1 VSSQE
6 THSFFLTFFSIALSN
21 IHGITPEKKGDLSQR
36 FDSTVESGVAHRK
49 EGNFDQATDEFSEA
63 LDLAR
68 KMNNK
73 EGEVKC
79 LISLGLLYWNI
90 GDMEESSGKYK
101 KALFISKKFNLED
114 LKDSCQKALEIYRLY
129 KEGKK
134 FRFSGEHQKST
145 ESFQQAINLAEK
157 YGSEEH
163 KLKCLRQMSFA
174 FWALNNFKHYFD
186 LNEEALKI
194 ARNINHK
201 KEEGNCLNNIGIYH
215 LKSDNYVKALPY
227 FNDALKI
234 AQAIKHTENESA
246 CLGNIGII
254 YEEIGNFK
262 KALEYYTKALT
273 ISKQSGDNVRISAD
287 LNNIGSAY
295 RAKGLITRNKEDFIR
310 ALHYFKDCLR
320 LARKTKDEE
329 AEILDLNQ
337 TEVYAL
343 NNIGFVHTDLKNYHE
358 AMKYFNSG
366 YEKAKEIQDIE
377 TGGMIQ
383 NNMGIAHY
391 NLGYYDEAIKSYQ
404 KAIELANKINGR
416 QILWEAHLGLGQCYE
431 KKNEFS
437 QAAMSY
443 KRAINVIDHIRS
455 QILLDTYKAGF
466 LRDKLKMYEFLI
478 CLLYRMNADDPS
490 NSYTEE
496 IFYTVER
503 AKSRAFLE
511 SLGES
516 RIDIRESLNP
526 ELKKREN
533 ELSSRISFVIQELSR
548 SGLSKKKRQVL
559 LNKLRQAED
568 EYISLISRIRMEVP
582 ELANL
587 VSAEPCDVDQI
598 QQHLDRRTGLIEYF
612 LGENKSFMFFIT
624 RKEFAVFSL
633 PSRTEIEKSI
643 KAYLKILSGPPNGE
657 FRGSLAAKRIYR
669 ELLFPAERN
678 IPESV
683 ENLIIVPD
691 GILYSL
697 PFETLIPN
705 SRDKPL
711 EDDYL
716 IAKYKISYVPS
727 SSALLFLSGNNVKH
741 GSQKGLLA
749 FGNPSYML
757 RGSSKEKKPKTGIQI
772 LREMYLDQGFDFSPL
787 PNAERE
793 ILEISSYFAENK
805 RDIYLKDEARE
816 ERFKEAPLKDYEI
829 IHFACHGFL
838 AEEFP
843 FRSALVLS
851 LDDDPQEDGFLQVR
865 ELYNLRLKADL
876 VVLSAC
882 QTGKGKLERG
892 EGILGFP
899 RVFFY
904 AGARSVMLTL
914 WRINDESTAKFMSLF
929 YRYLSEG
936 NDKAQALRLTKLEMI
951 NSKFSH
957 PFYWAAF
964 ILNGDSKS
972 ILNFK

>member
-1 VSSQE
+1 V
-6 THSFFLTFFSIALSN
+6 
-21 IHGITPEKKGDLSQR
+21 K
-36 FDSTVESGVAHRK
+36 SGEAHRK
-49 EGNFDQATDEFSEA
+49 DGNFDLAIDEFKQA

-68 KMNNK
+68 KIDNR

-90 GDMEESSGKYK
+90 GKLKESSEKYI
-101 KALFISKKFNLED
+101 KALFIAKKFNLED

-134 FRFSGEHQKST
+134 FCSSGEYKKSI
-145 ESFQQAINLAEK
+145 ESFKQAIELAEK
-157 YGSEEH
+157 TKSKEH
-163 KLKCLRQMSFA
+163 KLKCLRQMSITYWELKNLQTYLSLNEKALMIAQSLNHKREEGMCMNNIGIFYERLDNYSK
-174 FWALNNFKHYFD
+174 ALNFYEKSLSITKAIKD
-186 LNEEALKI
+186 KRNEA
-194 ARNINHK
+194 A
-201 KEEGNCLNNIGIYH
+201 CLNNIGI
-215 LKSDNYVKALPY
+215 
-227 FNDALKI
+227 
-234 AQAIKHTENESA
+234 
-246 CLGNIGII
+246 I
-254 YEEIGNFK
+254 YEDIGNCN
-262 KALEYYTKALT
+262 KALEYLTKALT
-273 ISKQSGDNVRISAD
+273 INKQSGDNVRISAD

-295 RAKGLITRNKEDFIR
+295 RAKGLISGNEEDFIR
-310 ALHYFKDCLR
+310 ALHYFKDCLK
-320 LARKTKDEE
+320 LARKTNDKE
-329 AEILDLNQ
+329 AEILDLNH

-358 AMKYFNSG
+358 ALKYFKSG

-377 TGGMIQ
+377 TVGMIQ

-391 NLGYYDEAIKSYQ
+391 NLGYYDEAIKSYK
-404 KAIELANKINGR
+404 KAIELAYKINGR

-431 KKNEFS
+431 KRNKFS

-443 KRAINVIDHIRS
+443 KRAIHVIDHIRS
-455 QILLDTYKAGF
+455 QIFLDTYKAGF
-466 LRDKLKMYEFLI
+466 LRDKLKVYEFLI
-478 CLLYRMNADDPS
+478 CLLYRMNMDDPS

-511 SLGES
+511 SLAES

-526 ELKKREN
+526 ELKNKES
-533 ELSSRISFVIQELSR
+533 ELSSRISLIIQELSR
-548 SGLSKKKRQVL
+548 PDLSKKKRQVL
-559 LNKLRQAED
+559 LSKLRLEED
-568 EYISLISRIRMEVP
+568 EYISLIFRMRVEVP
-582 ELANL
+582 ELVNL
-587 VSAEPCDVDQI
+587 ASAEPCDVNQVR
-598 QQHLDRRTGLIEYF
+598 QHLDGKTGVIEYF

-624 RKEFAVFSL
+624 KNEFGVYGL
-633 PSRTEIEKSI
+633 PSRREIEKSI
-643 KAYLKILSGPPNGE
+643 KAYLKTLSGSPEGE
-657 FRGSLAAKRIYR
+657 FKGALAAKRIYR
-669 ELLFPAERN
+669 ELLYPAERN

-691 GILYSL
+691 GILYNL
-697 PFETLIPN
+697 PFETLIPDTQDHRPHN
-705 SRDKPL
+705 
-711 EDDYL
+711 DYL
-716 IAKYKISYVPS
+716 IANYKISYVPS
-727 SSALLFLSGNNVKH
+727 SSALLFLSKNKIKSRNM
-741 GSQKGLLA
+741 KGLLA

-757 RGSSKEKKPKTGIQI
+757 KDSSKRTKSKAQADI
-772 LREMYLDQGFDFSPL
+772 LRELYLDQGFDFSPL
-787 PNAERE
+787 PYAERE
-793 ILEISSYFAENK
+793 ILKISSYFSEDK
-805 RDIYLKDEARE
+805 KDIYLKDEARE
-816 ERFKEAPLKDYEI
+816 EIFKRAPLRDYQI

-851 LDDDPQEDGFLQVR
+851 LDDDPREDGFLQVR

-892 EGILGFP
+892 EGILGLP

-936 NDKAQALRLTKLEMI
+936 YDKAEALHLAKLDMI
-951 NSKFSH
+951 SSKFSH

-964 ILNGDSKS
+964 ILNGDSSS